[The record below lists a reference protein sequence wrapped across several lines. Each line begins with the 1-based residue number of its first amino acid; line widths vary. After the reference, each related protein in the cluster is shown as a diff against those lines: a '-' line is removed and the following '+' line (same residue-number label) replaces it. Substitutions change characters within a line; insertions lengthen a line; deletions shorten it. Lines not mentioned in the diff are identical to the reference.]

1 MVPSENR
8 RELESRMSREIY
20 VFLQD
25 DWEPEINNSF
35 NEFFFKYQ
43 IEIKILLLMKLL
55 ATVFV
60 QQEFWCSM
68 ILDWIFPHILYI
80 ISPLLKSKAN
90 AMNLRTC
97 FFVRVQAKNDT
108 GCAKEKKG
116 YVSIHTQWYISLHRV
131 I

>member
-68 ILDWIFPHILYI
+68 ILD
-80 ISPLLKSKAN
+80 
-90 AMNLRTC
+90 
-97 FFVRVQAKNDT
+97 
-108 GCAKEKKG
+108 
-116 YVSIHTQWYISLHRV
+116 
-131 I
+131 